1 MSTTTN
7 ASITNDVFNDLG
19 TFLAHSVT
27 LELDAAE
34 RCFELAAMMLTHNN
48 LPLNALFLELARHS
62 VEHADEVEQIAKD
75 YELPQL
81 KPWEYQWPNNESPE
95 SIGFED
101 THYRM
106 TPWEALQSAYAV
118 EKGAEQFYR
127 DIANQTANDQV
138 RVFATQFADEEA
150 EHAEA
155 VTRAMQP
162 YNKDS
167 AVDQRVDL
175 DPPGMPE

>member
-7 ASITNDVFNDLG
+7 ATATTDVFNDLG

-34 RCFELAAMMLTHNN
+34 RCYELAAMMLTHNN

-75 YELPQL
+75 HALPEL
-81 KPWEYQWPNNESPE
+81 KAWEYQWPEQESPE

-106 TPWEALQSAYAV
+106 TPREALQAAYAV

-127 DIANQTANDQV
+127 DIAQQTLNSDV
-138 RVFATQFADEEA
+138 RTFATQFADEEA

-155 VTRAMQP
+155 VQQAMRP
-162 YNKDS
+162 YAEQT